1 MKLSEFLDFYNSDD
15 CPLHDDEATRLFTQI
30 LKKLDSEDP
39 SPVSESD
46 QFIEYLNADKK
57 AFHNRTLGMKTDVDF
72 LKDKI
77 SELDLIKESLDIKTA
92 NREKDTFLSYAYN
105 ILSSRIED
113 NLSYLNKLLPDEPLD
128 SGEYFGTLTKDQK
141 LVMLHELGV
150 LDYLTSKDCKYANQK
165 DGTALSVNKIAGILT
180 EFIDS
185 KKTTIQPSLSKLMSS
200 EGTMTKSKIDSAEN
214 ELMAKN
220 FLKKLGLTKKA

>member
-1 MKLSEFLDFYNSDD
+1 MILKLINLYNYDKNQID
-15 CPLHDDEATRLFTQI
+15 KDEAIKEFK
-30 LKKLDSEDP
+30 KKLREFDHLDSGPLSLGDA
-39 SPVSESD
+39 
-46 QFIEYLNADKK
+46 FTEYLTAEKE
-57 AFHNRTLGMKTDVDF
+57 AYHNRTLGIKNDIDF
-72 LKDKI
+72 VKQKI
-77 SELDLIKESLDIKTA
+77 SELQQQKNFLELKTVD
-92 NREKDTFLSYAYN
+92 RETDEFLSYVYTT
-105 ILSSRIED
+105 LSSRFEKNI
-113 NLSYLNKLLPDEPLD
+113 SYLNKLLPDEPLD
-128 SGEYFGTLTKDQK
+128 LGEHIGTLTKDQK